1 MSLSMNCAFRV
12 LCAQTDTPKISVT
25 VAANSSVVWRDVVDV
40 KSVATNDSIIKV
52 FICVDQ
58 QVWKS
63 HEKLVGVETPIV
75 S

>member
-1 MSLSMNCAFRV
+1 MIYAFRV
-12 LCAQTDTPKISVT
+12 LCAQTDSPKISVT
-25 VAANSSVVWRDVVDV
+25 VTANSSVVWRDVVDV

-63 HEKLVGVETPIV
+63 HEKLVGMEAAIV